1 MNNFKKNQPK
11 QHATP
16 NLSSNNV
23 LLAAGDETGPFEKN
37 TDTDFH
43 GVALVLARAEDW
55 LDIASEKIG
64 GETVRDRFTR
74 PVQGLVQHLAE
85 VYQRDSQRR
94 EKEVNKHHVLT
105 AFDYFNWQKQLP
117 GGLFDLAAT
126 SDDPVLLNLLESM
139 RWLARHPKLLS
150 IGIYG
155 NGGELYQRLYRGDD
169 PMAALGSL
177 YGRLLAV
184 AYPFLGNKPHLRLLL
199 SGRSEIPGSFG
210 VARAGVALPGS
221 NRQPSHQTGGD
232 RVNISFVQNSF
243 WESLSTLQNDI
254 DLPNG
259 ALPRQQAL
267 AAHSF
272 PKQFKDQL
280 GQEGINSPDTD
291 MMKNLADLAC
301 GMMASLDPKSRDKK
315 VCFNF
320 GQQPGPNMRFFSIKD
335 FLS

>member
-1 MNNFKKNQPK
+1 
-11 QHATP
+11 
-16 NLSSNNV
+16 
-23 LLAAGDETGPFEKN
+23 
-37 TDTDFH
+37 
-43 GVALVLARAEDW
+43 
-55 LDIASEKIG
+55 
-64 GETVRDRFTR
+64 
-74 PVQGLVQHLAE
+74 
-85 VYQRDSQRR
+85 
-94 EKEVNKHHVLT
+94 
-105 AFDYFNWQKQLP
+105 
-117 GGLFDLAAT
+117 
-126 SDDPVLLNLLESM
+126 M

-177 YGRLLAV
+177 YGHLLAV
-184 AYPFLGNKPHLRLLL
+184 AYPFLGNKPLLRLLL
-199 SGRSEIPGSFG
+199 SGRSEIPGSSG

-272 PKQFKDQL
+272 HKQFKDQL